1 MDQLVARDL
10 ASVCLEIFL
19 SAVDFSFD
27 SLMVRECTVCDFLKN
42 SFRFAGI
49 YFMGQSTVCL
59 GEDTW
64 IL

>member
-1 MDQLVARDL
+1 M
-10 ASVCLEIFL
+10 

-27 SLMVRECTVCDFLKN
+27 SLMVRECNVCGFLKN

-59 GEDTW
+59 GEDTGT
-64 IL
+64 L